1 MTDSSSFSGL
11 HLELPRSG
19 KSQGKYMIL
28 SKSVNSHGEFY
39 HVQNL
44 VKSVKSLKI
53 DGQPKKADANVNVDC
68 FSL

>member
-1 MTDSSSFSGL
+1 
-11 HLELPRSG
+11 
-19 KSQGKYMIL
+19 MIL

-39 HVQNL
+39 RVQNL

-53 DGQPKKADANVNVDC
+53 DGQQKKADANVNVDC

>member
-1 MTDSSSFSGL
+1 
-11 HLELPRSG
+11 
-19 KSQGKYMIL
+19 MIL

-39 HVQNL
+39 RVQNL